1 MSNEEFRDAI
11 SYEQCLFKVLRDEKT
26 LKAFGNKNLVYLLK
40 FLRDYQR
47 PMTVKELE
55 EAFKKEA
62 RLSGDGALVKSDKT
76 IYRYLGKLEKAGL
89 VVQAGMRMYPD
100 KTKSQTLYGLP
111 AKLFLPDY
119 SATEIV
125 ISPKTKDEESR
136 ITKGVEALVRN
147 YFGYEKTPR
156 SEAGIDALIQKFTRD
171 FYDRKILLVEKSEE
185 ELNEIIRDLDPM
197 QIDIIFSKACSFILL
212 SENGNWHK
220 SLKDCFQ
227 D

>member
-1 MSNEEFRDAI
+1 MSNDEFRDVI
-11 SYEQCLFKVLRDEKT
+11 SYEQCLFKVLRDEKI
-26 LKAFGNKNLVYLLK
+26 LKAFGNKNLAYVLK

-55 EAFKKEA
+55 DAFKKEA
-62 RLSGDGALVKSDKT
+62 RISGNEALAKSDKT
-76 IYRYLGKLEKAGL
+76 IYRYLGQLEKACL

-119 SATEIV
+119 SATESV

-147 YFGYEKTPR
+147 YFGYEKAPK
-156 SEAGIDALIQKFTRD
+156 SEAGIDELIQKFTRD
-171 FYDRKILLVEKSEE
+171 FYDRKIQLVEKSED
-185 ELNEIIRDLDPM
+185 ELNEIIRDLDPK

-212 SENGNWHK
+212 SENGNWDK
-220 SLKDCFQ
+220 ALKDCFQ
-227 D
+227 G

>member
-1 MSNEEFRDAI
+1 MSNDEFWDVI

-26 LKAFGNKNLVYLLK
+26 LKAFGNKNLAYVLK

-55 EAFKKEA
+55 DAFKKEA
-62 RLSGDGALVKSDKT
+62 RISGNETLAKSDKT
-76 IYRYLGKLEKAGL
+76 IYRYLGQLEKASL
-89 VVQAGMRMYPD
+89 VVQAGMRMHPD

-119 SATEIV
+119 SATESV

-147 YFGYEKTPR
+147 YFGYKKAPE
-156 SEAGIDALIQKFTRD
+156 SEAGVDDLIQKFTRD
-171 FYDRKILLVEKSEE
+171 FYDRKIQLVEKSED
-185 ELNEIIRDLDPM
+185 ELDEIIRDLDPR
-197 QIDIIFSKACSFILL
+197 QIDIIFSKACSFVLL
-212 SENGNWHK
+212 SENGNWDK
-220 SLKDCFQ
+220 ALKDCFQ
-227 D
+227 G